1 MSNSLEKAKEWLLKM
16 IEERTTLTDFIIQK
30 ETVIS
35 KTTYVFDVNY
45 NWQLNSWKKN
55 VSRPIRVVWLQEKLQ
70 FATADL
76 FVGGIS

>member
-16 IEERTTLTDFIIQK
+16 IEERTSLTDFIIQK

-35 KTTYVFDVNY
+35 ETTYVFDVNY

-55 VSRPIRVVWLQEKLQ
+55 VSRPIRVVWLPEKLQ

-76 FVGGIS
+76 FLGGVS